1 MNSITLIRP
10 VVVKA
15 IVTETFKENYKRDLQ
30 EALRGVEDLIA
41 RIDSQIRRL
50 ELERQITPQNRAV
63 RQQLE
68 VERSRQEALRAELLE
83 RLREAERLELNTE
96 FPQATVDAQVEVRVG
111 DNLFSRLSRA
121 EILVK
126 DGIVM
131 EIRL

>member
-50 ELERQITPQNRAV
+50 ELERQITSQNRVV

-96 FPQATVDAQVEVRVG
+96 FPQTTVDAQVEVRVG
-111 DNLFSRLSRA
+111 DNLFQKLGRA
-121 EILVK
+121 EIVVK

>member
-1 MNSITLIRP
+1 MNAITLIRP

-30 EALRGVEDLIA
+30 EALRGVEDLLA
-41 RIDSQIRRL
+41 RIESQIRRL
-50 ELERQITPQNRAV
+50 ELERQITPQNRLV

-68 VERSRQEALRAELLE
+68 LERSRQEALRTELLE

-96 FPQATVDAQVEVRVG
+96 FPQTTVDAQIEVRVG
-111 DNLFSRLSRA
+111 DNLFSKLSRV
-121 EILVK
+121 EIVVK

-131 EIRL
+131 EIRS

>member
-1 MNSITLIRP
+1 MNAITLIRP

-30 EALRGVEDLIA
+30 EALRGVEDLLA
-41 RIDSQIRRL
+41 RIESQIRRL
-50 ELERQITPQNRAV
+50 ELERQITPQNRLV

-68 VERSRQEALRAELLE
+68 LERSRQEALRAELLE

-96 FPQATVDAQVEVRVG
+96 FPQTTVDAQVEVRVG
-111 DNLFSRLSRA
+111 DNLFSKLSRV
-121 EILVK
+121 EIVVK

-131 EIRL
+131 EIRS

>member
-50 ELERQITPQNRAV
+50 ELERQITPQNRVV

-96 FPQATVDAQVEVRVG
+96 FPQTTVDAQVEVRVG
-111 DNLFSRLSRA
+111 DNLFHKLGRA

>member
-50 ELERQITPQNRAV
+50 ELERQITPQNRVV

-96 FPQATVDAQVEVRVG
+96 FPQTTVDAQVEVRVG
-111 DNLFSRLSRA
+111 DNLFQKLGRA
-121 EILVK
+121 EIVVK